1 MSGEFK
7 PLFGGMTYERE
18 VVPATIDALEQ
29 VLEAAK
35 SGEIVGVA
43 ITTLDHKGMGGYAI
57 AGRVGGY
64 SMIGAIEMIKAELVT
79 VNWGDDE

>member
-1 MSGEFK
+1 MTGTVK

-18 VVPATIDALEQ
+18 VVAATIDALEQ
-29 VLEAAK
+29 ILEAAK

-43 ITTLDHKGMGGYAI
+43 ITTLDHKGMGGYSI

-64 SMIGAIEMIKAELVT
+64 SMIGALEMIKAELIA